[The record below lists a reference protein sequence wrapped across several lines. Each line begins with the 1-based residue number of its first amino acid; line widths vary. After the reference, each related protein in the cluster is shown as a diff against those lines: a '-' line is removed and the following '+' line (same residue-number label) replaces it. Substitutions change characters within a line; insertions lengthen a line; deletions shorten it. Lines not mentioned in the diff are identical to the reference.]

1 MLSGNQES
9 PAAPADHYDTLATL
23 PTTTTRLDALDLLLR
38 KITQLRDLCN
48 TCSNPGDDAIH
59 GVFWFM
65 ADTLQC
71 CEQLADSVFKGEAGQ
86 STPERTETQPTEA
99 SVQNN
104 PLADSVVIPLANYE
118 QLGLAIETLRAQAL
132 IISDPETRQTNTER
146 TMDGVTYGMVC
157 EVDRISDLLSGCKTL
172 RATFNHRHGPE
183 LEQPQ

>member
-1 MLSGNQES
+1 MSDNET
-9 PAAPADHYDTLATL
+9 PTANHYDTLATL

-71 CEQLADSVFKGEAGQ
+71 CEQLADSVFKGEASQ
-86 STPERTETQPTEA
+86 STPERTETQPT
-99 SVQNN
+99 VQNN

-118 QLGLAIETLRAQAL
+118 QLGLAVEVLRAQAL
-132 IISDPETRQTNTER
+132 IISDHETRQTNTER
-146 TMDGVTYGMVC
+146 TMDNFIYGMHC
-157 EVDRISDLLSGCKTL
+157 EIDRISDLLSGCKTL
-172 RATFNHRHGPE
+172 RATFNHQHGPE

>member
-1 MLSGNQES
+1 MLSENQES

-71 CEQLADSVFKGEAGQ
+71 CEQLADSVFKGEASQ
-86 STPERTETQPTEA
+86 STPERTETQPT
-99 SVQNN
+99 VQNN

-118 QLGLAIETLRAQAL
+118 QLGLAVEVLRAQAL
-132 IISDPETRQTNTER
+132 IISDHETRQTNTER
-146 TMDGVTYGMVC
+146 TMDNFIHGMHC
-157 EVDRISDLLSGCKTL
+157 EIDRISDLLSGCKTL
-172 RATFNHRHGPE
+172 RATFNHQHGPE